1 MRHRVQRIALLSVV
15 ALSTQ
20 MLWAGAAEAKEFR
33 LPEASIVAKVRS
45 DGAIAVTERLTHSF
59 DGGFSGAYRE
69 IPLTGGV
76 EVGDVSVSEA
86 DQTYRPGA
94 PTELGSSGFPGTFG
108 VADFGSMNEA
118 PPGSNRYLGA
128 VPLLRDRLR
137 DGGSLLAAA
146 QLKAPPE
153 LQNQSSIYWVGPHG
167 PLGSGASG
175 FAISDI
181 SNAVGSAGSWAAS
194 ASGGGAGFSGGGG
207 GGGGG
212 GGAW

>member
-1 MRHRVQRIALLSVV
+1 MRHRVQRIALLSVI

-33 LPEASIVAKVRS
+33 LPEASIVATVRS
-45 DGAIAVTERLTHSF
+45 DGAIAVTERLTYSF

-108 VADFGSMNEA
+108 VADLGDRTRIVWHYGAQDERRTFTV
-118 PPGSNRYLGA
+118 RYVLTNLTVAYDDVVDINLRVWGDEWQ
-128 VPLLRDRLR
+128 VPL
-137 DGGSLLAAA
+137 
-146 QLKAPPE
+146 
-153 LQNQSSIYWVGPHG
+153 
-167 PLGSGASG
+167 
-175 FAISDI
+175 
-181 SNAVGSAGSWAAS
+181 
-194 ASGGGAGFSGGGG
+194 
-207 GGGGG
+207 
-212 GGAW
+212 

>member
-45 DGAIAVTERLTHSF
+45 DRAIAVTERLTYSF

-118 PPGSNRYLGA
+118 PPGSIAIWEQYLCYAIAFGMA
-128 VPLLRDRLR
+128 DLCSP
-137 DGGSLLAAA
+137 
-146 QLKAPPE
+146 QL
-153 LQNQSSIYWVGPHG
+153 S
-167 PLGSGASG
+167 
-175 FAISDI
+175 
-181 SNAVGSAGSWAAS
+181 
-194 ASGGGAGFSGGGG
+194 
-207 GGGGG
+207 
-212 GGAW
+212 